1 MSIPFLSMDVIA
13 FVSFIE
19 DIEIMNVI
27 VMQVKLDIL
36 IVLKAMLVKA
46 RTYCILT
53 KFPST
58 ISRVGGTTAQQKGNS
73 TNEPSSC
80 GVLLLCAL

>member
-1 MSIPFLSMDVIA
+1 MSTPLLSMDVIA

-19 DIEIMNVI
+19 DIKIMN

>member
-1 MSIPFLSMDVIA
+1 MDVIA

-19 DIEIMNVI
+19 DIKIMN

>member
-1 MSIPFLSMDVIA
+1 MDVIA

-46 RTYCILT
+46 RTYCH
-53 KFPST
+53 PD
-58 ISRVGGTTAQQKGNS
+58 
-73 TNEPSSC
+73 
-80 GVLLLCAL
+80 